1 MTNSNGVNE
10 YTLIRSR
17 DSIQSSA
24 FPELNLTAEQIFQ
37 AAL

>member
-1 MTNSNGVNE
+1 MNALCEGSG
-10 YTLIRSR
+10 
-17 DSIQSSA
+17 DSIKSNA